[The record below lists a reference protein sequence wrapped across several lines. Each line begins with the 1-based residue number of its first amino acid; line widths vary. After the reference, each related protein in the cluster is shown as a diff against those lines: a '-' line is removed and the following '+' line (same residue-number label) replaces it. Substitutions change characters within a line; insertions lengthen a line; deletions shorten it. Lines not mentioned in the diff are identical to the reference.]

1 MYAGAQD
8 VVASRARHVRR
19 RSLTT
24 TKSGAYSPAR
34 GGTGMGGGT
43 YDTPTIVR
51 VGGAA
56 GLKCEPNAAHGTLP
70 WRQRPTLGGGAP
82 SPCRRSSIRPHGVR
96 TLQHSV

>member
-43 YDTPTIVR
+43 YGTPTIVG

-56 GLKCEPNAAHGTLP
+56 VAQVRAERGARDLALAPETHSGGWSTLP
-70 WRQRPTLGGGAP
+70 LHAE
-82 SPCRRSSIRPHGVR
+82 
-96 TLQHSV
+96 LN